1 MRDAGSRMPDAG
13 FRIGDVGCRIEFRGT
28 SGTELASPPFMA
40 RKPRDIQERAFK
52 FGCDVIEFCDAVRD
66 GRATTR
72 HLLSQLFKAA
82 MSIGSNLE
90 EASAGQ
96 SKADFIAKAAISLRE
111 ARESYFWLRVIRAKR
126 TNLAAA
132 AEPLLEE
139 ADRLVAILTAILRNA
154 RGNPGRG

>member
-1 MRDAGSRMPDAG
+1 MPG
-13 FRIGDVGCRIEFRGT
+13 
-28 SGTELASPPFMA
+28 
-40 RKPRDIQERAFK
+40 KPRDIQDRAFK

-66 GRATTR
+66 RRATTR
-72 HLLSQLFKAA
+72 HLLWQLFKAG

-111 ARESYFWLRVIRAKR
+111 ARESHFWLRVIRAKR
-126 TNLAAA
+126 ASLATGAD
-132 AEPLLEE
+132 PLLQE